1 MSTARERERGKK
13 KGYRMWMS
21 TVTHVTV
28 KANWDRCLR
37 SDDYGLDSQSHLCRF
52 CSFIIHSLQRIQGL
66 VTMPIPSQLQ
76 TILIIN

>member
-37 SDDYGLDSQSHLCRF
+37 SDDYGDYREKKRTRPTRWILNPLCVV
-52 CSFIIHSLQRIQGL
+52 L
-66 VTMPIPSQLQ
+66 
-76 TILIIN
+76 LIGSAG